1 MVRVG
6 ETAPFVAAM
15 AARTIH
21 VRDRS
26 KDPTTP
32 GCIRIT
38 TGMLPHTIAAIEAL
52 DTVMAA
58 RQA

>member
-1 MVRVG
+1 VG
-6 ETAPFVAAM
+6 DTAPFVSAM
-15 AARTIH
+15 AARQIH

-38 TGMLPHTIAAIEAL
+38 AGITSHTLRAIEAL
-52 DTVMAA
+52 DSVMATRHA
-58 RQA
+58 